1 MLDFRIIDISDKER
15 ICRCL
20 EKSDFQGCE
29 YSFANN
35 MAWRRLSNSKIAF
48 FKDFYIS
55 CAFDTDDNIPVFV
68 FPSGEGNYYEV
79 FEEMKK
85 YAESLNKPLRISGVT
100 ENGLEILNSICP
112 SDSFT
117 VEFDRD
123 GSDYIY
129 NSSDLINLSGRKYH
143 QKRNHLSKINQYN
156 WSFSEMTDSDFDE
169 CISFSAVNY
178 NNKNGIDDF
187 SSVAEQFAINT
198 FFTNFHNLGLFGGV
212 IRIDNKVRAFTI
224 GERLN
229 SNTMCVHIEKAD
241 TSYQGLYPAI
251 NNQFCKAFADKF
263 RYVNR
268 EEDMGLEGLRKSKL
282 SYNPVYLLRKNTV
295 TFN

>member
-85 YAESLNKPLRISGVT
+85 YAESLKKPLRISGVT
-100 ENGLEILNSICP
+100 ENGLEILNSIYP
-112 SDSFT
+112 ADSFA

-156 WSFSEMTDSDFDE
+156 WSFSEMTDADFDE

-198 FFTNFHNLGLFGGV
+198 FFTNFHKLDLFGGV
-212 IRIDNKVRAFTI
+212 IRIDNNVRAFTI

-282 SYNPVYLLRKNTV
+282 SYNPAYLLRKNTI
-295 TFN
+295 TFK

>member
-15 ICRCL
+15 ICSCL

-35 MAWRRLSNSKIAF
+35 MAWRRLSNSRIAF
-48 FKDFYIS
+48 YKNFYIS
-55 CAFDTDDNIPVFV
+55 CAFDTDDNIPVFL
-68 FPSGEGNYYEV
+68 FPSGEGNYKEV
-79 FEEMKK
+79 IDEMKL
-85 YAESLNKPLRISGVT
+85 YAESLGKPLKISGVT
-100 ENGLEILNSICP
+100 QNGLEFMKSLYSGE
-112 SDSFT
+112 FT

-123 GSDYIY
+123 SSDYIY

-156 WSFSEMTDSDFDE
+156 WNFSVMTESDFDE
-169 CISFSAVNY
+169 CIEFSALNY
-178 NNKNGIDDF
+178 NGKNGIDDF

-198 FFTNFHNLGLFGGV
+198 FFTNFREFGLFGGV

-229 SNTMCVHIEKAD
+229 SDTLCVHIEKAD
-241 TSYQGLYPAI
+241 TSYQGIYPAI
-251 NNQFCKAFADKF
+251 NNQFCKAFAENF

-268 EEDMGLEGLRKSKL
+268 EEDMGIEGLRKSKL
-282 SYNPVYLLRKNTV
+282 SYNPAYILEKFTV
-295 TFN
+295 TFK

>member
-1 MLDFRIIDISDKER
+1 MLDFRIIDVSDKEK
-15 ICRCL
+15 ICSCL

-35 MAWRRLSNSKIAF
+35 MAWRRLSDTRIAF
-48 FKDFYIS
+48 YKNFYIS
-55 CAFDTDDNIPVFV
+55 CAFDTDDDIPVFL
-68 FPSGEGNYYEV
+68 FPSGEGNYSEV
-79 FEEMKK
+79 FDEMRK
-85 YAESLNKPLRISGVT
+85 YAESTGKPLKVSGVT
-100 ENGLEILNSICP
+100 KKGLEILNSLY
-112 SDSFT
+112 SGEFT
-117 VEFDRD
+117 SGYDRD
-123 GSDYIY
+123 SSDYIY

-156 WSFSEMTDSDFDE
+156 WNFSVMNESDFDE
-169 CISFSAVNY
+169 CIEFSALNY
-178 NNKNGIDDF
+178 NGKNGIDDF

-198 FFTNFHNLGLFGGV
+198 FFTNFRELGLFGGV

-229 SNTMCVHIEKAD
+229 SNTLCVHIEKAD
-241 TSYQGLYPAI
+241 TSYQGIYPAI
-251 NNQFCKAFADKF
+251 NNQFCKAFAENF

-282 SYNPVYLLRKNTV
+282 SYNPVYILEKYTV
-295 TFN
+295 IFK